1 MNPTLQKI
9 GQGIWFAVLTILTA
23 YCLYVF
29 SGLFMVI
36 LLAATAPVTMAW
48 ESLTLDYAVWIIAAF
63 TTLLPFG
70 FTIASTQTNRYRIL
84 RRSTLFL
91 LPFLIG
97 GSLLIFGA
105 MLLPWPAWVAPAI
118 PIVAT
123 LLIVVGFYW
132 YTKKIRPLILK

>member
-1 MNPTLQKI
+1 MNPTLKKI

-48 ESLTLDYAVWIIAAF
+48 ESLALDYTIWAVTAF
-63 TTLLPFG
+63 ITIVPFG
-70 FTIASTQTNRYRIL
+70 FAIASAQTDRYRAL
-84 RRSTLFL
+84 RRSILFL
-91 LPFLIG
+91 SPFLII
-97 GSLLIFGA
+97 GSVLVLGA
-105 MLLPWPAWVAPAI
+105 ILLPWPAWSAKFM

-123 LLIVVGFYW
+123 LLIMVGFYW
-132 YTKKIRPLILK
+132 YFKKIKPLLLK

>member
-1 MNPTLQKI
+1 MATLKKI
-9 GQGIWFAVLTILTA
+9 GQGIGFVVLAIITV

-48 ESLTLDYAVWIIAAF
+48 ESLTLDYTVWIIAAF
-63 TTLLPFG
+63 ITLLPFG
-70 FTIASTQTNRYRIL
+70 FTIASAQTNRYRIL

-91 LPFLIG
+91 LPFLVG

-105 MLLPWPAWVAPAI
+105 MLLPWPAWAAPAV

-132 YTKKIRPLILK
+132 YVKKIRPLILK

>member
-36 LLAATAPVTMAW
+36 LLAATAPMTMAW
-48 ESLTLDYAVWIIAAF
+48 ESLALDYAVWIIAAF
-63 TTLLPFG
+63 ITLLPFG
-70 FTIASTQTNRYRIL
+70 FTVASAQANRYRIL
-84 RRSTLFL
+84 RRSVIFL

-105 MLLPWPAWVAPAI
+105 MLLPWPAWAAPAV

-132 YTKKIRPLILK
+132 YVKKIRPLILK